1 MSDNIYSIIY
11 YIDNV
16 SDLLN
21 YIRTLNIQKIGNN
34 YESKVYLV
42 KINYRIKT
50 LLLSEP
56 NFIRLGLDNN
66 GVYAMFKIPKKYEYL
81 VVIVDKTGY
90 RGMTKE
96 MLFLYNEKAL
106 SKKYYSRLFFVP
118 NDNKYTH
125 RVLVFIKH
133 DTYYTDYSSYS
144 SS

>member
-16 SDLLN
+16 SNLRN
-21 YIRTLNIQKIGNN
+21 YIRTLNIQKIGNS

-66 GVYAMFKIPKKYEYL
+66 GVYAIFKIPKKYEYL

-106 SKKYYSRLFFVP
+106 SKKILKAFFVP

-125 RVLVFIKH
+125 RVYVLTKH
-133 DTYYTDYSSYS
+133 DVCYIDYSSYS

>member
-16 SDLLN
+16 SNLRN
-21 YIRTLNIQKIGNN
+21 YIRTLNIQKIGNS

-66 GVYAMFKIPKKYEYL
+66 GVYAIFKIPKKYEYL

-106 SKKYYSRLFFVP
+106 SKKYSRLFLFQMI
-118 NDNKYTH
+118 TSI
-125 RVLVFIKH
+125 LIGSL
-133 DTYYTDYSSYS
+133 YSQNTIHII
-144 SS
+144 